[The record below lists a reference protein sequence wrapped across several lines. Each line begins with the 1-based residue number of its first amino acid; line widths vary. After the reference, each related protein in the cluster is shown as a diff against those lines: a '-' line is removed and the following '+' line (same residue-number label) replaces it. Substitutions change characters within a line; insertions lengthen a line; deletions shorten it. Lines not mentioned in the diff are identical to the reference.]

1 MKKKFKCLIG
11 ASILVASAT
20 IMTPLLTSCKEQTSS
35 SSTDD
40 NSSSTIIP
48 GQGTFVDNTYNYS
61 TKIHN
66 PVESSFN
73 QNTDS
78 TGWGDFSALTSNANS
93 TIYDKIFASINEN
106 TVTNDIYN
114 MISILGK
121 NSKTNIGF
129 DANVKNINVT
139 KTENTWNISIQFDLY
154 NSLSKTNNYVLGT
167 QKIIFNPKTK
177 KDIDL
182 KISGELKRTL
192 YSPRTT
198 ELMKKLYFGYYFPN
212 STITYDNQT
221 REIGNFKL
229 NNYSLSLNKYVEIQ
243 NNEVGYTD
251 IEEFATQKMMNF
263 TDQTLQSEIENTYDQ
278 YLGMI
283 GTILDPLQ
291 KLLQALIKTN
301 ETPVPLL
308 EFLKTNAGNIGTIL
322 NEFYKLIDKNGN
334 IDLTKPVS
342 LILSNAK
349 LSDLLVDVNTKKL
362 IIAILTK
369 YQPGIAATIKPI
381 LDNINS
387 NNVDQQLEAIFDM
400 INSIVGGENVN
411 ITQLLT
417 DLKTK
422 GILVSI
428 WDNKQVFI
436 DIIKKITNNEQDP
449 IIQLI
454 SLITAAANANTSNNP
469 FDFVLNIIKMKNDNG
484 SGTGEYILKDILTKL
499 IPNQTILTILDQVL
513 FDNPHLTKENFIS
526 FIDVFANPRA
536 SKAKNA
542 EIVNLKTW
550 FDSITKTKEFTKEN
564 EHIKFKYRFEFGS
577 DIYFNI
583 DKLFKVLPNT
593 LSIGTT
599 SIPVGILAG
608 ALPDWISINTGD
620 YIEIQQAFD
629 DVEYDVVNING
640 EYRLSWQSFAHT
652 TVDINLPNSLKTIY
666 DSSTTIV
673 ASTFVNLLN
682 NIFYGIYNT
691 SSYFKPYK
699 SSLNE
704 FVINNYNPKLKNNE
718 AIFKNTLTPER
729 LTEIS
734 NTINA
739 SITEEVVPGTEF
751 VYANPIFLGKKTVN
765 KHKTTSNF
773 DIYSLLKE
781 YFNLDNYNSPFHVNI
796 DINKIIRG
804 TSVATIKIPEITI
817 KNIAIQTPYY
827 VYTDDG
833 DFKNYFSINF

>member
-20 IMTPLLTSCKEQTSS
+20 IMTPLLTSCNEQTSS
-35 SSTDD
+35 TSADD

-61 TKIHN
+61 TKINN

-78 TGWGDFSALTSNANS
+78 SGWGDFSALTSNANS

-114 MISILGK
+114 MISKLGK
-121 NSKTNIGF
+121 DSKTNIGF

-139 KTENTWNISIQFDLY
+139 KTENTWNISMQFELY
-154 NSLSKTNNYVLGT
+154 NSLSKTNTYVLGAE
-167 QKIIFNPKTK
+167 KIVFNPKNK
-177 KDIDL
+177 KNIDL

-278 YLGMI
+278 YLSII

-291 KLLQALIKTN
+291 KLLQELIKSN
-301 ETPVPLL
+301 NTPVPLL
-308 EFLKTNAGNIGTIL
+308 EFLNTNAGNIGTIL

-349 LSDLLVDVNTKKL
+349 LSDLLVDENTKKL

-369 YQPGIAATIKPI
+369 YQPGIAGTIKPI

-428 WDNKQVFI
+428 WDNKQFFI

-454 SLITAAANANTSNNP
+454 SLITQASETNTSNNA
-469 FDFVLNIIKMKNDNG
+469 FDFVLNLIKMKNDNG
-484 SGTGEYILKDILTKL
+484 NGDYILKDILTKL
-499 IPNQTILTILDQVL
+499 IPNQTILTIIDQIL

-550 FDSITKTKEFTKEN
+550 FDSIIKTKEFSKEN
-564 EHIKFKYRFEFGS
+564 EHIKFTYKFQFGS

-583 DKLFKVLPNT
+583 AKLFKMLPNT
-593 LSIGTT
+593 ISVGTT
-599 SIPVGILAG
+599 SIPVGLLAG
-608 ALPDWISINTGD
+608 ALPDWISINSGD
-620 YIEIQQAFD
+620 YIEIQQTFD

-640 EYRLSWQSFAHT
+640 EYKLSWQSFAHT
-652 TVDINLPNSLKTIY
+652 TVDINLPNALKTIY
-666 DSSTTIV
+666 DSAPIV
-673 ASTFVNLLN
+673 TRSTFVSLLN

-729 LTEIS
+729 LAEIS
-734 NTINA
+734 KAIND

-751 VYANPIFLGKKTVN
+751 VYANILFLGKQTVN
-765 KHKTTSNF
+765 KHKTICNY
-773 DIYSLLKE
+773 DIYPLLKE
-781 YFNLDNYNSPFHVNI
+781 YFNLNNYNSPFHVNI
-796 DINKIIRG
+796 DVNKLIKG
-804 TSVATIKIPEITI
+804 TSVATFQIPEITI
-817 KNIAIQTPYY
+817 KNIAIQTPYN
-827 VYTDDG
+827 VYTDG
-833 DFKNYFSINF
+833 GEFKNYFSINF

>member
-20 IMTPLLTSCKEQTSS
+20 IMTPLLTSCKEQTSTS
-35 SSTDD
+35 SADD
-40 NSSSTIIP
+40 NSSSIMP

-61 TKIHN
+61 TKINN
-66 PVESSFN
+66 PAESSFN

-78 TGWGDFSALTSNANS
+78 NGWGDFSALTSNANS
-93 TIYDKIFASINEN
+93 TIYNKIFASINEN

-114 MISILGK
+114 MISKLGK
-121 NSKTNIGF
+121 DSKTNIGF
-129 DANVKNINVT
+129 DANVKDINVT
-139 KTENTWNISIQFDLY
+139 KTDNTWNIGIQFDLY
-154 NSLSKTNNYVLGT
+154 NSLSKQNTYVLGA

-177 KDIDL
+177 KSIDL
-182 KISGELKRTL
+182 KLLGEMKRTF

-212 STITYDNQT
+212 SSITYDNQT

-243 NNEVGYTD
+243 SNEVGYTD

-263 TDQTLQSEIENTYDQ
+263 TDQTLQSEIENTYEQ
-278 YLGMI
+278 YLSII

-291 KLLQALIKTN
+291 KLLQDLIKSN

-308 EFLKTNAGNIGTIL
+308 DFLKTNSENIGTIL

-349 LSDLLVDVNTKKL
+349 LSDLLVDENTKKL

-369 YQPGIAATIKPI
+369 YQPGIAGTIKPI

-428 WDNKQVFI
+428 WDNKQFFI
-436 DIIKKITNNEQDP
+436 DIINKTTNNQQDP

-454 SLITAAANANTSNNP
+454 SLITKASETNTTNNV
-469 FDFVLNIIKMKNDNG
+469 FDFVLNIIKIKNESN
-484 SGTGEYILKDILTKL
+484 EYILKDILTKL
-499 IPNQTILTILDQVL
+499 IPNQTILTIIDQIL

-526 FIDVFANPRA
+526 FIDVFANPKA

-542 EIVNLKTW
+542 EIVSLKTW
-550 FDSITKTKEFTKEN
+550 FDSIIKTKEFSKEN
-564 EHIKFKYRFEFGS
+564 EPIKFTYKFQFGS

-583 DKLFKVLPNT
+583 DKLFKMLPNT
-593 LSIGTT
+593 ISVGTT
-599 SIPVGILAG
+599 SIPVGLLAG
-608 ALPDWISINTGD
+608 ALPDWISINNGD
-620 YIEIQQAFD
+620 YIEVQQLFD
-629 DVEYDVVNING
+629 NVEYDVVNING
-640 EYRLSWQSFAHT
+640 EYKLSWQSFAHT

-666 DSSTTIV
+666 DSTLIGG
-673 ASTFVNLLN
+673 STFVSLLN

-734 NTINA
+734 NAINA

-751 VYANPIFLGKKTVN
+751 VYANILFLGKQTVN

-773 DIYSLLKE
+773 DIYPLLKE
-781 YFNLDNYNSPFHVNI
+781 YFNLNNYNSPFHVNI
-796 DINKIIRG
+796 DVNKLIKG
-804 TSVATIKIPEITI
+804 TSVATFQIPEITI
-817 KNIAIQTPYY
+817 KNIAIQTPYN
-827 VYTDDG
+827 VYTDG
-833 DFKNYFSINF
+833 GEFKNYFSINF

>member
-20 IMTPLLTSCKEQTSS
+20 IMTPLLTSCKEQTSTS
-35 SSTDD
+35 SPDD
-40 NSSSTIIP
+40 NSSSIIP

-61 TKIHN
+61 TKIDN

-114 MISILGK
+114 MISVLGK

-139 KTENTWNISIQFDLY
+139 KTDATWNISMKFDLY
-154 NSLSKTNNYVLGT
+154 NSLSKQNTYVLGT

-182 KISGELKRTL
+182 KISGEMKRTFF
-192 YSPRTT
+192 SPRTT
-198 ELMKKLYFGYYFPN
+198 ELMKKMYFGYYFPN

-221 REIGNFKL
+221 KAIGDFKL

-263 TDQTLQSEIENTYDQ
+263 TDENLQTEIANTYDQ
-278 YLGMI
+278 YLSII
-283 GTILDPLQ
+283 GTVLDPLQ
-291 KLLQALIKTN
+291 KLLQALIKSN

-308 EFLKTNAGNIGTIL
+308 EFLKTNAENIGIIL

-349 LSDLLVDVNTKKL
+349 LSDLLVDENTKKL
-362 IIAILTK
+362 IIAILNK

-387 NNVDQQLEAIFDM
+387 INVDQQLDAIFKM
-400 INSIVGGENVN
+400 INTIIGGENAN

-422 GILVSI
+422 GILDSI
-428 WDNKQVFI
+428 WDNKQFFI
-436 DIIKKITNNEQDP
+436 DIINKTTNNQQDP

-454 SLITAAANANTSNNP
+454 SLITKASESNTSNNV
-469 FDFVLNIIKMKNDNG
+469 FDFVLNLIKMKNQSD
-484 SGTGEYILKDILTKL
+484 EYILKDILTKL
-499 IPNQTILTILDQVL
+499 IPNQTILTIIDQIL
-513 FDNPHLTKENFIS
+513 FDNPQLTKENIIS
-526 FIDVFANPRA
+526 FIDVFANPKT
-536 SKAKNA
+536 SKDKNA
-542 EIVNLKTW
+542 GIVNLKTW
-550 FDSITKTKEFTKEN
+550 FDSITKTKEFLKEN
-564 EHIKFKYRFEFGS
+564 EKIKFKYKFQFQT

-583 DKLFKVLPNT
+583 DKLFKMLPNT
-593 LSIGTT
+593 ISVGTT
-599 SIPVGILAG
+599 SIPVGLLAG
-608 ALPDWISINTGD
+608 ALPDWISINNGD
-620 YIEIQQAFD
+620 YIEVQQVFD
-629 DVEYDVVNING
+629 NVEYDVVNING
-640 EYRLSWQSFAHT
+640 QYRLSWQSFAHT

-666 DSSTTIV
+666 DSALIGTG
-673 ASTFVNLLN
+673 STFVSLLN

-718 AIFKNTLTPER
+718 AIFTNQLTPDR
-729 LTEIS
+729 LAEIS
-734 NTINA
+734 NAINA
-739 SITEEVVPGTEF
+739 SITEEVVPETEF
-751 VYANPIFLGKKTVN
+751 VYANLFLLGKQTIN

-796 DINKIIRG
+796 DVNKIIKG

>member
-20 IMTPLLTSCKEQTSS
+20 IMTPLLTSCKEQTSTS
-35 SSTDD
+35 SADD
-40 NSSSTIIP
+40 NSSSIMP

-61 TKIHN
+61 TKINN
-66 PVESSFN
+66 PAESSFN

-78 TGWGDFSALTSNANS
+78 NGWGDFSALTSNANS
-93 TIYDKIFASINEN
+93 TIYNKIFASINEN

-114 MISILGK
+114 MISKLGK
-121 NSKTNIGF
+121 DSKTNIGF
-129 DANVKNINVT
+129 DANVKDINVT
-139 KTENTWNISIQFDLY
+139 KTDNTWNIGIQFDLY
-154 NSLSKTNNYVLGT
+154 NSLSKQNTYVLGA

-177 KDIDL
+177 KSIDL
-182 KISGELKRTL
+182 KLLGEMKRTF

-212 STITYDNQT
+212 SSITYDNQT

-243 NNEVGYTD
+243 SNEVGYTD

-263 TDQTLQSEIENTYDQ
+263 TDQTLQSEIENTYEQ
-278 YLGMI
+278 YLSII

-291 KLLQALIKTN
+291 KLLQDLIKSN

-308 EFLKTNAGNIGTIL
+308 DFLKTNSENIGTIL

-349 LSDLLVDVNTKKL
+349 LSDLLVDENTKKL

-369 YQPGIAATIKPI
+369 YQPGIAGTIKPI

-428 WDNKQVFI
+428 WDNKQFFI
-436 DIIKKITNNEQDP
+436 DIINKTTNNQQDP

-454 SLITAAANANTSNNP
+454 SLITKASETNTTNNV
-469 FDFVLNIIKMKNDNG
+469 FDFVLNIIKIKNESN
-484 SGTGEYILKDILTKL
+484 EYILKDILTKL
-499 IPNQTILTILDQVL
+499 IPNQTILTIIDQIL

-526 FIDVFANPRA
+526 FIDVFANPKA

-542 EIVNLKTW
+542 EIVSLKTW
-550 FDSITKTKEFTKEN
+550 FDSIIKTKEFSKEN
-564 EHIKFKYRFEFGS
+564 EPIKFTYKFQFGS

-583 DKLFKVLPNT
+583 DKLFKMLPNT
-593 LSIGTT
+593 ISVGTT
-599 SIPVGILAG
+599 SIPVGLLAG
-608 ALPDWISINTGD
+608 ALPDWISINNGD
-620 YIEIQQAFD
+620 YIEVQQLFD
-629 DVEYDVVNING
+629 NVEYDVVNING
-640 EYRLSWQSFAHT
+640 EYKLSWQSFAHT

-666 DSSTTIV
+666 DSTLIGG
-673 ASTFVNLLN
+673 STFVSLLN

-734 NTINA
+734 NAINA

-751 VYANPIFLGKKTVN
+751 VYANILFLGKQTVN

-773 DIYSLLKE
+773 DIYPLLKE
-781 YFNLDNYNSPFHVNI
+781 YFNLNNYNSHFHVNI
-796 DINKIIRG
+796 DVNKLIKG
-804 TSVATIKIPEITI
+804 TSVATFQIPEITI
-817 KNIAIQTPYY
+817 KNIAIQTPYN
-827 VYTDDG
+827 VYTDG
-833 DFKNYFSINF
+833 GEFKNYFSINF

>member
-20 IMTPLLTSCKEQTSS
+20 IMTPLLTSCKEQTST

-61 TKIHN
+61 TKINN

-93 TIYDKIFASINEN
+93 TIYDKVFASINEN

-114 MISILGK
+114 MISVLGK

-139 KTENTWNISIQFDLY
+139 KTENTWNISMKFDLY
-154 NSLSKTNNYVLGT
+154 NSLSKQNTYVLGT

-182 KISGELKRTL
+182 QISGEMKRTFF
-192 YSPRTT
+192 SPRTT

-221 REIGNFKL
+221 RQIGDFKL

-263 TDQTLQSEIENTYDQ
+263 TDETLQNEIANTYEQ
-278 YLGMI
+278 YLSMI

-308 EFLKTNAGNIGTIL
+308 EFLKTNAENIGTIL

-334 IDLTKPVS
+334 IDLKVPVS

-349 LSDLLVDVNTKKL
+349 LSDLIVDENTKKL
-362 IIAILTK
+362 IITILTK

-387 NNVDQQLEAIFDM
+387 SNVDQQLDAIFKM
-400 INSIVGGENVN
+400 INTIIGGENAN

-422 GILVSI
+422 GILDSI
-428 WDNKQVFI
+428 WDNKQFFI
-436 DIIKKITNNEQDP
+436 DIINKTTNNQQDP

-454 SLITAAANANTSNNP
+454 SLITKASESNTSNNV
-469 FDFVLNIIKMKNDNG
+469 FDFVLNLIKMKNESN
-484 SGTGEYILKDILTKL
+484 EYILKDILTKL
-499 IPNQTILTILDQVL
+499 IPNQTILTIIDQIL

-526 FIDVFANPRA
+526 FIDVFANPKT
-536 SKAKNA
+536 SKDKTAG
-542 EIVNLKTW
+542 IVNLKTW
-550 FDSITKTKEFTKEN
+550 FDSITKTKEFLKEN
-564 EHIKFKYRFEFGS
+564 EKIKFKYKFVFQS

-583 DKLFKVLPNT
+583 DKLFKMLPNT
-593 LSIGTT
+593 ISVGTT
-599 SIPVGILAG
+599 SIPVGLLAG
-608 ALPDWISINTGD
+608 ALPDWISINSGD
-620 YIEIQQAFD
+620 YIEVQQVFD
-629 DVEYDVVNING
+629 NVEYDVVNING

-666 DSSTTIV
+666 DSALIGSG
-673 ASTFVNLLN
+673 STFVSLLN

-704 FVINNYNPKLKNNE
+704 FAINNYNPKLKNNE
-718 AIFKNTLTPER
+718 AIFTNKLTPDR
-729 LTEIS
+729 LAEIS
-734 NTINA
+734 NAINA

-751 VYANPIFLGKKTVN
+751 VYANPWLLGKQTVN
-765 KHKTTSNF
+765 KHKTTSNV

-796 DINKIIRG
+796 DINKLIRG
-804 TSVATIKIPEITI
+804 TSVATIQIPEITI

-827 VYTDDG
+827 VYTDNG
-833 DFKNYFSINF
+833 EFRNYFSINF

>member
-20 IMTPLLTSCKEQTSS
+20 IMTPLLTSCKEQTSTS
-35 SSTDD
+35 SPDD
-40 NSSSTIIP
+40 NSSSIIP

-61 TKIHN
+61 TKIDN

-114 MISILGK
+114 MISVLGK

-139 KTENTWNISIQFDLY
+139 KTDATWNISIQFDLY
-154 NSLSKTNNYVLGT
+154 NSLSKTNTYALGT

-182 KISGELKRTL
+182 QISGEMKRTFF
-192 YSPRTT
+192 SPRTT

-221 REIGNFKL
+221 KAIGDFKL

-263 TDQTLQSEIENTYDQ
+263 TDENLQTEIANTYDQ
-278 YLGMI
+278 YLSII
-283 GTILDPLQ
+283 GTVLDPLQ
-291 KLLQALIKTN
+291 KLLQALIKSN

-308 EFLKTNAGNIGTIL
+308 EFLKTNAENIGIIL

-349 LSDLLVDVNTKKL
+349 LSDLLVDENTKKL
-362 IIAILTK
+362 IIAILNK

-387 NNVDQQLEAIFDM
+387 SNVDQQLDAIFKM
-400 INSIVGGENVN
+400 INTIIGGENAN

-422 GILVSI
+422 GILDSI
-428 WDNKQVFI
+428 WDNKQFFI
-436 DIIKKITNNEQDP
+436 DIINKTTNNQQDP

-454 SLITAAANANTSNNP
+454 SLITKASESNTSNNV
-469 FDFVLNIIKMKNDNG
+469 FDFVLNLIKMKNESN
-484 SGTGEYILKDILTKL
+484 EYILKDILTKL
-499 IPNQTILTILDQVL
+499 IPNQTILTIIDQIL
-513 FDNPHLTKENFIS
+513 FDNPQLTKENIIS
-526 FIDVFANPRA
+526 FIDVFANPKT
-536 SKAKNA
+536 SKDKNA
-542 EIVNLKTW
+542 GIVNLKTW
-550 FDSITKTKEFTKEN
+550 FDSITKTKEFLKEN

-593 LSIGTT
+593 LSVGTT
-599 SIPVGILAG
+599 SIPVGLLAR
-608 ALPDWISINTGD
+608 ALPDWISINNGD
-620 YIEIQQAFD
+620 YIEVQQVFD
-629 DVEYDVVNING
+629 NVEYDVVNING

-666 DSSTTIV
+666 DSALIGTG
-673 ASTFVNLLN
+673 STFVSLLN

-718 AIFKNTLTPER
+718 AIFTNQLTPDR
-729 LTEIS
+729 LAEIS
-734 NTINA
+734 NAINA
-739 SITEEVVPGTEF
+739 SITEEVVPETEF
-751 VYANPIFLGKKTVN
+751 VYANPFLLGKQTIN

-796 DINKIIRG
+796 DVNKIIKG

-827 VYTDDG
+827 VYTDNG
-833 DFKNYFSINF
+833 EFRNYFSINF

>member
-20 IMTPLLTSCKEQTSS
+20 IMTPLLTSCKEQTSTS
-35 SSTDD
+35 SPDD
-40 NSSSTIIP
+40 NSSSIIP

-61 TKIHN
+61 TKIDN

-78 TGWGDFSALTSNANS
+78 NGWGDFSALTSNANS

-114 MISILGK
+114 MISVLGK

-139 KTENTWNISIQFDLY
+139 KTNATWNISIQFDLY
-154 NSLSKTNNYVLGT
+154 NSLSKTNTYALGT

-182 KISGELKRTL
+182 QISGEMKRTFF
-192 YSPRTT
+192 SPRTT

-221 REIGNFKL
+221 KAIGDFKL

-251 IEEFATQKMMNF
+251 IEEFAIQKMMNF
-263 TDQTLQSEIENTYDQ
+263 TDENLQTEIANTYDQ
-278 YLGMI
+278 YLSII
-283 GTILDPLQ
+283 GTVLDPLQ
-291 KLLQALIKTN
+291 KLLQALIKSN

-308 EFLKTNAGNIGTIL
+308 EFLKTNAENIGIIL

-334 IDLTKPVS
+334 IDLTKPIS

-349 LSDLLVDVNTKKL
+349 LSDLLVDENTKKL
-362 IIAILTK
+362 IIAILNK

-387 NNVDQQLEAIFDM
+387 SNVDQQLDAIFKM
-400 INSIVGGENVN
+400 INTIIGGENAN

-422 GILVSI
+422 GILDSI
-428 WDNKQVFI
+428 WDNKQFFI
-436 DIIKKITNNEQDP
+436 DIINKTTNNQQDP

-454 SLITAAANANTSNNP
+454 SLITKASESNTSNNV
-469 FDFVLNIIKMKNDNG
+469 FDFVLNLIKMKNESN
-484 SGTGEYILKDILTKL
+484 EYILKDILTKL
-499 IPNQTILTILDQVL
+499 IPNQTILTIIDQIL
-513 FDNPHLTKENFIS
+513 FDNPQLTKENIIS
-526 FIDVFANPRA
+526 FIDVFANPKT
-536 SKAKNA
+536 SKDKNA

-550 FDSITKTKEFTKEN
+550 FDSITKTKEFLKEN
-564 EHIKFKYRFEFGS
+564 EKIKFKYKFQFQT

-593 LSIGTT
+593 ISVGTT
-599 SIPVGILAG
+599 SIPVGLLAG
-608 ALPDWISINTGD
+608 ALPDWISINNGD
-620 YIEIQQAFD
+620 YIEVQQVFD
-629 DVEYDVVNING
+629 NVEYDVVNING
-640 EYRLSWQSFAHT
+640 QYRLSWQSFAHT

-666 DSSTTIV
+666 DSALIGTG
-673 ASTFVNLLN
+673 STFVSLLN

-704 FVINNYNPKLKNNE
+704 FVIKNYNPKLKNNE
-718 AIFKNTLTPER
+718 AIFTNKLTPER

-734 NTINA
+734 NAINA

-751 VYANPIFLGKKTVN
+751 VYANPWLLGKQTIN

-796 DINKIIRG
+796 DVNKIIKG

>member
-20 IMTPLLTSCKEQTSS
+20 IMTPLLTSCKEQTSTTS
-35 SSTDD
+35 ADD

-61 TKIHN
+61 TKINN

-78 TGWGDFSALTSNANS
+78 NGWGDFSALTSNANS

-121 NSKTNIGF
+121 HSKTNIGF

-139 KTENTWNISIQFDLY
+139 KTDATWNISMQFELY
-154 NSLSKTNNYVLGT
+154 NSLSKTNTYVLGT
-167 QKIIFNPKTK
+167 EKIIFNPKTK

-182 KISGELKRTL
+182 NISGEMKRTL
-192 YSPRTT
+192 FSPRTT
-198 ELMKKLYFGYYFPN
+198 ELMKKMYFGYYFPN
-212 STITYDNQT
+212 SSITYDNQT

-263 TDQTLQSEIENTYDQ
+263 TDENLQTEIANTYDQ
-278 YLGMI
+278 YLSII
-283 GTILDPLQ
+283 GTILEPLQ
-291 KLLQALIKTN
+291 KLLQELIKTN

-308 EFLKTNAGNIGTIL
+308 EFLKTNAENIGIIL

-349 LSDLLVDVNTKKL
+349 LSDLLVDENTKKL
-362 IIAILTK
+362 IITILNK

-387 NNVDQQLEAIFDM
+387 INVDEQLDAIFKM
-400 INSIVGGENVN
+400 INTIIGGENVN
-411 ITQLLT
+411 ITQLLS

-422 GILVSI
+422 GILDSI
-428 WDNKQVFI
+428 WDNKQFFI
-436 DIIKKITNNEQDP
+436 DIIKKTTNNQEDP
-449 IIQLI
+449 IIKLI
-454 SLITAAANANTSNNP
+454 SLITQASETNTSNNP
-469 FDFVLNIIKMKNDNG
+469 FDFVLNLIKMKNDNG
-484 SGTGEYILKDILTKL
+484 SGSGEYILKEILTKL
-499 IPNQTILTILDQVL
+499 IPNQTILTIIDQIL
-513 FDNPHLTKENFIS
+513 FDNPHLTKENMIGL
-526 FIDVFANPRA
+526 IDVFANPRE
-536 SKAKNA
+536 SKNKNA
-542 EIVNLKTW
+542 GIVNLKTW
-550 FDSITKTKEFTKEN
+550 FDSIIKTKEFTKEN
-564 EHIKFKYRFEFGS
+564 EHIKFKYKFQFQS

-599 SIPVGILAG
+599 SIPVGLLAG
-608 ALPDWISINTGD
+608 ALPDWISINNGD
-620 YIEIQQAFD
+620 YIEVQQVFD

-640 EYRLSWQSFAHT
+640 EYKLSWQSFAHT

-666 DSSTTIV
+666 DSTLI
-673 ASTFVNLLN
+673 AGSTFVSLLN
-682 NIFYGIYNT
+682 NVFYGIYNT

-704 FVINNYNPKLKNNE
+704 FVIDNYNPKLKNNE
-718 AIFKNTLTPER
+718 AIFTNTLAPER
-729 LTEIS
+729 LAEIS
-734 NTINA
+734 KTINE
-739 SITEEVVPGTEF
+739 SIKEEVVPGTEF
-751 VYANPIFLGKKTVN
+751 EYANSWIWGKETVSKNKTIS
-765 KHKTTSNF
+765 TF

-781 YFNLDNYNSPFHVNI
+781 YFNLDNYNSLLHVNI
-796 DINKIIRG
+796 DVNKLIKG
-804 TSVATIKIPEITI
+804 TSVATYQIPEITI

-827 VYTDDG
+827 VYTNDG
-833 DFKNYFSINF
+833 EFKNYFSINF

>member
-35 SSTDD
+35 TSADD
-40 NSSSTIIP
+40 NSSSVIP

-61 TKIHN
+61 TKINN
-66 PVESSFN
+66 PNESSFN

-78 TGWGDFSALTSNANS
+78 NGWGDFSALTSNANS

-121 NSKTNIGF
+121 HSKTNIGF

-139 KTENTWNISIQFDLY
+139 NTDGTWNINIQFDLY
-154 NSLSKTNNYVLGT
+154 NSLSKPNTYVLGA
-167 QKIIFNPKTK
+167 QNIVFNPKTK

-182 KISGELKRTL
+182 NISGELKRTFF
-192 YSPRTT
+192 SPRTT
-198 ELMKKLYFGYYFPN
+198 ELMKKLYFGYYFSN

-221 REIGNFKL
+221 RQIGDFKL

-263 TDQTLQSEIENTYDQ
+263 TDENLQTEIANTYDQ
-278 YLGMI
+278 YLSI
-283 GTILDPLQ
+283 ISTILDPLQ
-291 KLLQALIKTN
+291 KLLQELIKSN
-301 ETPVPLL
+301 VTPISLL
-308 EFLKTNAGNIGTIL
+308 EFLKTNSENIGTIL
-322 NEFYKLIDKNGN
+322 NEFYKLINKNGN
-334 IDLTKPVS
+334 IDLREPVR

-349 LSDLLVDVNTKKL
+349 LSELIVNENTKKL
-362 IIAILTK
+362 IITILNK

-387 NNVDQQLEAIFDM
+387 INVDQQLEAIFNI
-400 INSIVGGENVN
+400 INTIIGGENQN
-411 ITQLLT
+411 ITKLIS

-428 WDNKQVFI
+428 WDNKQFFI
-436 DIIKKITNNEQDP
+436 DIIKKTTNNEQDP
-449 IIQLI
+449 IIELI
-454 SLITAAANANTSNNP
+454 SLITKTAEANTSNDP
-469 FDFVLNIIKMKNDNG
+469 FDFVLNLIKMKNDNG
-484 SGTGEYILKDILTKL
+484 SGSGEYILKDILTKL
-499 IPNQTILTILDQVL
+499 IPNQTILTILEQIL
-513 FDNPHLTKENFIS
+513 FDNPHLTKENMIGL
-526 FIDVFANPRA
+526 IDVFANPR
-536 SKAKNA
+536 KTKDKNG

-550 FDSITKTKEFTKEN
+550 FDSITKTKVFSKEN
-564 EHIKFKYRFEFGS
+564 EHIKFTYKFQFQS

-583 DKLFKVLPNT
+583 DKLFKALPNT

-599 SIPVGILAG
+599 SIPVGILVG
-608 ALPDWISINTGD
+608 ALPDWISINNGD
-620 YIEIQQAFD
+620 YIEVQQVFD
-629 DVEYDVVNING
+629 NVEYDVVNING
-640 EYRLSWQSFAHT
+640 QYKLSWQSFAHT

-666 DSSTTIV
+666 DSTLI
-673 ASTFVNLLN
+673 AGSTFVSLLN
-682 NIFYGIYNT
+682 NVFYGIYNT

-704 FVINNYNPKLKNNE
+704 FAIDNYNPKLKNNE
-718 AIFKNTLTPER
+718 AIFTNTLTQEK
-729 LTEIS
+729 LAEIS
-734 NTINA
+734 KAIND

-751 VYANPIFLGKKTVN
+751 EYANSWLWGKQTVN
-765 KHKTTSNF
+765 KNKTICTF
-773 DIYSLLKE
+773 DIYSLLTE

-796 DINKIIRG
+796 DINKLIRG
-804 TSVATIKIPEITI
+804 TSVATYQIPEITI

-827 VYTDDG
+827 VYTDG
-833 DFKNYFSINF
+833 GEFKNYFSINF

>member
-20 IMTPLLTSCKEQTSS
+20 IMTPLLTSCKEQTST

-61 TKIHN
+61 TKIDN

-78 TGWGDFSALTSNANS
+78 NGWGDFSALTSNANS
-93 TIYDKIFASINEN
+93 TIYNKIFASINEN

-114 MISILGK
+114 MISVLGK

-139 KTENTWNISIQFDLY
+139 NTNGTWNISMKFDLY
-154 NSLSKTNNYVLGT
+154 NSLSKQNTYVLGT

-182 KISGELKRTL
+182 QISGEMKRTFF
-192 YSPRTT
+192 SPRTT

-221 REIGNFKL
+221 KAIGDFKL

-263 TDQTLQSEIENTYDQ
+263 TDQTLQNEIANTYEQ
-278 YLGMI
+278 YLSMI

-308 EFLKTNAGNIGTIL
+308 EFLKTNAENIGIIL

-334 IDLTKPVS
+334 IDLKVPVS

-349 LSDLLVDVNTKKL
+349 LSDLIVDENTKKL

-387 NNVDQQLEAIFDM
+387 SNVDQQLDAIFKM
-400 INSIVGGENVN
+400 INTIIGGENAN

-428 WDNKQVFI
+428 WDNKQFFI
-436 DIIKKITNNEQDP
+436 DIIKKTTNNQQDP

-454 SLITAAANANTSNNP
+454 SLITKASESNTSNNV
-469 FDFVLNIIKMKNDNG
+469 FDFVLNLIKMKNESN
-484 SGTGEYILKDILTKL
+484 EYILKDILTKL
-499 IPNQTILTILDQVL
+499 IPNQTILTIIDQIL
-513 FDNPHLTKENFIS
+513 FDNPQLTKENIIS
-526 FIDVFANPRA
+526 FIDVFANPKT
-536 SKAKNA
+536 SKDKNA
-542 EIVNLKTW
+542 GIVNLKTW
-550 FDSITKTKEFTKEN
+550 FDSIIKTKQFTKEN
-564 EHIKFKYRFEFGS
+564 EHIKFTYKFVFQS

-583 DKLFKVLPNT
+583 DKLFKLLPNT

-599 SIPVGILAG
+599 SIPVGLLAG
-608 ALPDWISINTGD
+608 ALPDWISINNGD
-620 YIEIQQAFD
+620 YIEVQQAFD

-666 DSSTTIV
+666 DSALIGG
-673 ASTFVNLLN
+673 STFVSLLN

-704 FVINNYNPKLKNNE
+704 FVIKNYNPKLKNNE

-734 NTINA
+734 NAINA

-751 VYANPIFLGKKTVN
+751 VYANPLFLGKQTVN
-765 KHKTTSNF
+765 KHKTTSNV

-796 DINKIIRG
+796 DINKLIRG
-804 TSVATIKIPEITI
+804 TSVATIQIPEITI

-827 VYTDDG
+827 VYTDNG
-833 DFKNYFSINF
+833 EFRNYFSINF

>member
-35 SSTDD
+35 TSADD
-40 NSSSTIIP
+40 NSSSIIP

-61 TKIHN
+61 TKINN

-78 TGWGDFSALTSNANS
+78 NGWGDFSALTSNANS
-93 TIYDKIFASINEN
+93 TIYNKIFASINEN

-114 MISILGK
+114 MISKLGK
-121 NSKTNIGF
+121 DSKTNIGF

-139 KTENTWNISIQFDLY
+139 KTDNTWNIGIQFDLY
-154 NSLSKTNNYVLGT
+154 NSLSKQNTYVLGA

-177 KDIDL
+177 KSIDL
-182 KISGELKRTL
+182 QISGELKRTF

-198 ELMKKLYFGYYFPN
+198 QLMKKLYFGYYFSN
-212 STITYDNQT
+212 SSITYDNQT
-221 REIGNFKL
+221 RAIGDFKL

-243 NNEVGYTD
+243 SNEVGYTD

-263 TDQTLQSEIENTYDQ
+263 TDQTLQSEIEYTYDQ
-278 YLGMI
+278 YLSII

-291 KLLQALIKTN
+291 KLLQDLIKSN
-301 ETPVPLL
+301 VTPVPLL
-308 EFLKTNAGNIGTIL
+308 EFLNTNSENIGTIL

-349 LSDLLVDVNTKKL
+349 LSDLLVDENTKKL

-454 SLITAAANANTSNNP
+454 SLITQASETNTSNNA
-469 FDFVLNIIKMKNDNG
+469 FDFVLNLIKMKNDNG
-484 SGTGEYILKDILTKL
+484 NGDYILKDILTKL
-499 IPNQTILTILDQVL
+499 IPNQTILTIIDQIL

-542 EIVNLKTW
+542 EIVSLKTW
-550 FDSITKTKEFTKEN
+550 FDSIIKTKEFSKEN
-564 EHIKFKYRFEFGS
+564 EHIKFTYKFQFGS

-583 DKLFKVLPNT
+583 DKLFKMLPNT
-593 LSIGTT
+593 ISVGTT
-599 SIPVGILAG
+599 SIPVGLLAG
-608 ALPDWISINTGD
+608 ALPDWISINSGD
-620 YIEIQQAFD
+620 YIEVQQTFD

-640 EYRLSWQSFAHT
+640 EYKLSWQSFAHT

-666 DSSTTIV
+666 DSAPIV
-673 ASTFVNLLN
+673 TRSTFVSLLN

-734 NTINA
+734 NAINA

-751 VYANPIFLGKKTVN
+751 VYANILFLGKQTVN

-773 DIYSLLKE
+773 DIYPLLKE
-781 YFNLDNYNSPFHVNI
+781 YFNLNNYNSHFHVNI
-796 DINKIIRG
+796 DVNKLIKG
-804 TSVATIKIPEITI
+804 TSVATFQIPEITI
-817 KNIAIQTPYY
+817 KNIAIQTPYN
-827 VYTDDG
+827 VYTDG
-833 DFKNYFSINF
+833 GEFKNYFSINF

>member
-20 IMTPLLTSCKEQTSS
+20 IMTPLLTSCKEQTSTS
-35 SSTDD
+35 SPDD
-40 NSSSTIIP
+40 NSSSIIP

-61 TKIHN
+61 TKIDN

-114 MISILGK
+114 MISVLGK

-129 DANVKNINVT
+129 DANIKNINVT
-139 KTENTWNISIQFDLY
+139 KTDATWNISIQFDLY
-154 NSLSKTNNYVLGT
+154 NSLSKTNTYALGT

-182 KISGELKRTL
+182 QISGEMKRTFF
-192 YSPRTT
+192 SPRTT

-212 STITYDNQT
+212 SKITYDNQT
-221 REIGNFKL
+221 KAIGDFKL

-251 IEEFATQKMMNF
+251 IEEFAIQKMMNF
-263 TDQTLQSEIENTYDQ
+263 TDETLQNEIANTYEQ
-278 YLGMI
+278 YLSMI

-308 EFLKTNAGNIGTIL
+308 EFLKTNAGNIGIIL
-322 NEFYKLIDKNGN
+322 NEFYKLIDKNRN

-349 LSDLLVDVNTKKL
+349 LSDLLVDENTKKL
-362 IIAILTK
+362 IITILTK

-387 NNVDQQLEAIFDM
+387 SNVDQQLDAIFKM
-400 INSIVGGENVN
+400 INTIIGGENAN
-411 ITQLLT
+411 ITQLLS

-422 GILVSI
+422 GILDSI
-428 WDNKQVFI
+428 WDNKQFFI
-436 DIIKKITNNEQDP
+436 DIINKTTNNQQDP

-454 SLITAAANANTSNNP
+454 SLITKASESNTSNNV
-469 FDFVLNIIKMKNDNG
+469 FDFVLNLIKMKNESN
-484 SGTGEYILKDILTKL
+484 EYILKDILTKL
-499 IPNQTILTILDQVL
+499 IPNQTILTILNQIL
-513 FDNPHLTKENFIS
+513 FDNPQLTKENIIS

-542 EIVNLKTW
+542 EIVNLKSW

-564 EHIKFKYRFEFGS
+564 EHIKFKYKFVFQS

-583 DKLFKVLPNT
+583 DKLFKLLPNT

-599 SIPVGILAG
+599 SIPVGLLVG
-608 ALPDWISINTGD
+608 ALPDWISINNGD
-620 YIEIQQAFD
+620 YIEVQQAFD

-640 EYRLSWQSFAHT
+640 EYKLSWQSFTHT

-666 DSSTTIV
+666 DSTLIGG
-673 ASTFVNLLN
+673 STFVSLLN
-682 NIFYGIYNT
+682 NVFYGIYNT

-704 FVINNYNPKLKNNE
+704 FAINNYNPKLKNNE
-718 AIFKNTLTPER
+718 AIFTNKLTPER

-734 NTINA
+734 NAINA

-751 VYANPIFLGKKTVN
+751 VYANPWLLGKQTVN
-765 KHKTTSNF
+765 KHKTTSNV

-796 DINKIIRG
+796 DINKLIRG
-804 TSVATIKIPEITI
+804 TSVATIQIPEITI

-827 VYTDDG
+827 VYTDNG
-833 DFKNYFSINF
+833 EFRNYFSINF

>member
-35 SSTDD
+35 TSADD
-40 NSSSTIIP
+40 NSSSIIP

-66 PVESSFN
+66 PNESSFN

-78 TGWGDFSALTSNANS
+78 NGWGDFSALTSNANS

-114 MISILGK
+114 MISVLGK
-121 NSKTNIGF
+121 HSKTNIGF
-129 DANVKNINVT
+129 DANVKDINVS
-139 KTENTWNISIQFDLY
+139 KTDNTWNINIKFDLY
-154 NSLSKTNNYVLGT
+154 NSLSKINTYVLGT

-182 KISGELKRTL
+182 KVSGEMKRTFF
-192 YSPRTT
+192 SPRTT
-198 ELMKKLYFGYYFPN
+198 ELMKKLYFGYYFSN
-212 STITYDNQT
+212 SAITYDNQT
-221 REIGNFKL
+221 REIGDFKL

-243 NNEVGYTD
+243 NNKVGYTD

-263 TDQTLQSEIENTYDQ
+263 TDENLQTEIANTYDQ
-278 YLGMI
+278 YLSII
-283 GTILDPLQ
+283 GTTLDPLQ
-291 KLLQALIKTN
+291 KLLQELIKTN
-301 ETPVPLL
+301 VTPISLL
-308 EFLKTNAGNIGTIL
+308 EFLKTNSENIGIIL

-349 LSDLLVDVNTKKL
+349 LSDLLVDENTKKL
-362 IIAILTK
+362 IITILTK
-369 YQPGIAATIKPI
+369 YQPGIAATIKPV
-381 LDNINS
+381 LENINS
-387 NNVDQQLEAIFDM
+387 INVDEQLDAIFNM
-400 INSIVGGENVN
+400 INAILGGENQN
-411 ITQLLT
+411 ITKLIS

-428 WDNKQVFI
+428 WDNKQFFI
-436 DIIKKITNNEQDP
+436 DIIKKTTNNNEQDP
-449 IIQLI
+449 IIELI
-454 SLITAAANANTSNNP
+454 SLITKTAEANNSNDP
-469 FDFVLNIIKMKNDNG
+469 FDFVLNLIKMKNDNG

-499 IPNQTILTILDQVL
+499 IPNQTISTILDQIL
-513 FDNPHLTKENFIS
+513 FDNPHLTKENMIGL
-526 FIDVFANPRA
+526 IDVFANPR
-536 SKAKNA
+536 KTKNKNG

-583 DKLFKVLPNT
+583 DKLFKALPNT

-599 SIPVGILAG
+599 SIPVGILVG
-608 ALPDWISINTGD
+608 ALPDWISINSGD
-620 YIEIQQAFD
+620 YIEIQQVFD
-629 DVEYDVVNING
+629 NVEYDVVNING
-640 EYRLSWQSFAHT
+640 QYKLSWQSFAHT

-666 DSSTTIV
+666 DSTLIGG
-673 ASTFVNLLN
+673 STFVSLLN
-682 NIFYGIYNT
+682 NVFYGIYNT

-704 FVINNYNPKLKNNE
+704 FVIDNYNPKLKNNE
-718 AIFKNTLTPER
+718 AIFTNKLTTER
-729 LTEIS
+729 LAEIS
-734 NTINA
+734 KAIND

-751 VYANPIFLGKKTVN
+751 VYAEPWLWGKQTVN

-781 YFNLDNYNSPFHVNI
+781 YFNLDNYNSLLHVNI
-796 DINKIIRG
+796 DVNKIIRG
-804 TSVATIKIPEITI
+804 TTVATFQIPEITI

-833 DFKNYFSINF
+833 NFKNYFSINF

>member
-20 IMTPLLTSCKEQTSS
+20 IMTPLLTSCKEQTSTS
-35 SSTDD
+35 SPDD
-40 NSSSTIIP
+40 NSSSIIP

-61 TKIHN
+61 TKIDN

-114 MISILGK
+114 MISVLGK

-139 KTENTWNISIQFDLY
+139 KTDATWNISIQFDLY
-154 NSLSKTNNYVLGT
+154 NSLSKTNTYALGT

-182 KISGELKRTL
+182 QISGEMKRTFF
-192 YSPRTT
+192 SPRTT

-221 REIGNFKL
+221 KAIGDFKL

-251 IEEFATQKMMNF
+251 IEEFAIQKMMNF
-263 TDQTLQSEIENTYDQ
+263 TDENLQTEIANTYDQ
-278 YLGMI
+278 YLSII
-283 GTILDPLQ
+283 GTVLDPLQ
-291 KLLQALIKTN
+291 KLLQALIKSN

-308 EFLKTNAGNIGTIL
+308 EFLKTNAENIGIIL

-349 LSDLLVDVNTKKL
+349 LSDLLVDENTKKL
-362 IIAILTK
+362 IIAILNK
-369 YQPGIAATIKPI
+369 YQPGIATTIKPI

-387 NNVDQQLEAIFDM
+387 SNVDQQLDAIFKM
-400 INSIVGGENVN
+400 INTIIGGENAN

-422 GILVSI
+422 GILDSI
-428 WDNKQVFI
+428 WDNKQFFI
-436 DIIKKITNNEQDP
+436 DIINKTTNNQQDP

-454 SLITAAANANTSNNP
+454 SLITKASESNTSNNV
-469 FDFVLNIIKMKNDNG
+469 FDFVLNLIKMKNESN
-484 SGTGEYILKDILTKL
+484 EYILKDILTKL
-499 IPNQTILTILDQVL
+499 IPNQTILTIIDQIL
-513 FDNPHLTKENFIS
+513 FDNPQLTKENIIS
-526 FIDVFANPRA
+526 FIDVFANPKT
-536 SKAKNA
+536 SKDKNA
-542 EIVNLKTW
+542 GIVNLKTW
-550 FDSITKTKEFTKEN
+550 FDSITKTKEFLKEN
-564 EHIKFKYRFEFGS
+564 EKIKFKYKFQFQT

-583 DKLFKVLPNT
+583 DKLFKMLPNT
-593 LSIGTT
+593 LSVGTT
-599 SIPVGILAG
+599 SIPVGLLAR
-608 ALPDWISINTGD
+608 ALPDWISINNGD
-620 YIEIQQAFD
+620 YIEVQQVFD
-629 DVEYDVVNING
+629 NVEYDVVNING
-640 EYRLSWQSFAHT
+640 QYRLSWQSFAHT

-666 DSSTTIV
+666 DSALIGTG
-673 ASTFVNLLN
+673 STFVSLLN

-718 AIFKNTLTPER
+718 AIFTNQLTPDR
-729 LTEIS
+729 LAEIS
-734 NTINA
+734 NAINA
-739 SITEEVVPGTEF
+739 SITEEVVPETEF
-751 VYANPIFLGKKTVN
+751 VYANPFLLGKQTVN
-765 KHKTTSNF
+765 KHKTTSNV

-796 DINKIIRG
+796 DVNKIIKG